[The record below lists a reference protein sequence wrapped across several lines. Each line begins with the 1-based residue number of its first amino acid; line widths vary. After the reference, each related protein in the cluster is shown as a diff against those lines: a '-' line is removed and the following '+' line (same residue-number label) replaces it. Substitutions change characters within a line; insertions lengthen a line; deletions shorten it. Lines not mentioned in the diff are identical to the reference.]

1 MTSVVWKFYLFFTR
15 YEASDDI
22 FNVYVSYVLP
32 GLSVLLLVCIV
43 CGCYDLSPRPTKLSS
58 NA

>member
-1 MTSVVWKFYLFFTR
+1 MTSVVSKFYLFFTR

-22 FNVYVSYVLP
+22 LNLYVLYV
-32 GLSVLLLVCIV
+32 LLDLIILLLVCIV
-43 CGCYDLSPRPTKLSS
+43 CGSYDLSPRPTKLSS